1 MQIVQEL
8 IKNIKNIADIRE
20 FIDTEKAAENIRSN
34 IFFRG
39 PNVWILVCAIILAS
53 VGLNVNST
61 AVIIGA
67 MLVSPLMGPIIGVG
81 LGLGIDDTELIKS
94 ALKNLLIMVLI
105 SLTAATIYFVI
116 TPLKL
121 ANPTELLARTN
132 PTIYDVMIALFG
144 GLAGILEISRKEK
157 GTVLSGVAIATALMP
172 PLCTAGYGLAIGS
185 LSYFAGALYLF
196 SINCVFIILATFAM
210 VKYLHF
216 SEFQFQDSGKAHKTK
231 TIMTAIIILVI
242 VPSIWSAFVM
252 IRENRF
258 EMEVEEFVRENKNLE
273 NGYIYDHVISPR
285 KGGSVEIFIAGEP
298 LTATEKTRLME
309 SAGRHGIKESQ
320 MRFTEK
326 AMYEASDNISEKLVK
341 GIYERTDSEITRRE
355 SRIRELEK
363 ELSIYKQE
371 EIPYARITKEIHN
384 QYPEITNLYI
394 GRGASVDSDSLK
406 VNNGIMIVAGSDKPI
421 KESIREKLEN
431 WLQIRLNDSTVTVIT
446 RTNKY

>member
-157 GTVLSGVAIATALMP
+157 GTVLSGVAIAT
-172 PLCTAGYGLAIGS
+172 
-185 LSYFAGALYLF
+185 
-196 SINCVFIILATFAM
+196 
-210 VKYLHF
+210 
-216 SEFQFQDSGKAHKTK
+216 
-231 TIMTAIIILVI
+231 
-242 VPSIWSAFVM
+242 
-252 IRENRF
+252 
-258 EMEVEEFVRENKNLE
+258 
-273 NGYIYDHVISPR
+273 
-285 KGGSVEIFIAGEP
+285 
-298 LTATEKTRLME
+298 
-309 SAGRHGIKESQ
+309 
-320 MRFTEK
+320 
-326 AMYEASDNISEKLVK
+326 
-341 GIYERTDSEITRRE
+341 
-355 SRIRELEK
+355 
-363 ELSIYKQE
+363 
-371 EIPYARITKEIHN
+371 
-384 QYPEITNLYI
+384 
-394 GRGASVDSDSLK
+394 
-406 VNNGIMIVAGSDKPI
+406 
-421 KESIREKLEN
+421 
-431 WLQIRLNDSTVTVIT
+431 
-446 RTNKY
+446 